1 MGLKDYLCCAKNKSK
16 QMQNLTINGTTKS
29 ELLIGEQLS
38 NLSNYLPKKNVVLI
52 TDTNVKGLYA
62 SQFPDFPIIEIGL
75 GEDIK
80 TLQTIDS
87 IINQLID
94 LQADR
99 HTFIVGIGGGIV
111 CDITGFV
118 ASIYMRGIDFAFVS
132 STLLSQVDASVGGKN
147 GVNFNSYKNII
158 GNFNQPQFV
167 ICDTQMLGTLPEK
180 EIKCG
185 MGEIL
190 KHALIADANMF
201 NLISEKS
208 QAILSLDHSIIDD
221 LIYQNIKIKAS
232 VVDKDEKEQG
242 ERKKL
247 NFGHTLAHAIEKHSN
262 LSHGEAVAIGIV
274 FASKVSHQKKYIS
287 DSELRLI
294 IETIEQLG
302 LPSSTQIAPEK
313 LADAI
318 INDKKRNGS
327 HISLIL
333 LEKIGLAKIENVEL
347 DELKQWIYD
356 LC

>member
-1 MGLKDYLCCAKNKSK
+1 
-16 QMQNLTINGTTKS
+16 MQNLIINGTTKS
-29 ELLIGEQLS
+29 ELLIGEHLS
-38 NLSNYLPKKNVVLI
+38 NLSNYLPMKNVVLI
-52 TDTNVKGLYA
+52 TDKNVNALYA
-62 SQFPDFPIIEIGL
+62 SQFPDFPIVEIGL
-75 GEDIK
+75 GEDVK
-80 TLQTIDS
+80 NLQTVDS
-87 IINQLID
+87 IINQLIE

-99 HTFIVGIGGGIV
+99 HTFLVGIGGGIV

-132 STLLSQVDASVGGKN
+132 SSLLSQVDASVGGKN
-147 GVNFNSYKNII
+147 GVNYNSYKNII
-158 GNFNQPQFV
+158 GNFNQPKFV
-167 ICDTQMLGTLPEK
+167 ICDTQMLNTLPEK

-190 KHALIADANMF
+190 KHALIADAKMF
-201 NLISEKS
+201 NLISDKS
-208 QAILSLDHSIIDD
+208 KQILSLDDSIIGD
-221 LIYQNIKIKAS
+221 LIYQNIKIKAI

-287 DSELRLI
+287 NSELNLV

-313 LADAI
+313 LSGAI
-318 INDKKRNGS
+318 INDKKRNGKQ
-327 HISLIL
+327 ISLIL
-333 LEKIGLAKIENVEL
+333 LEKIGQAKIENIEL